1 LLDISAMENV
11 KFGFAFKMGRGAE
24 FITMYS
30 EENNAKIWAA
40 AKNQFCD
47 NTSVKHTVCRG
58 PRTGMEDCHMICFDD
73 DSVVVVGHHG
83 VEHRLVRVHCDS
95 KAEKSDTDVLVA
107 SLKAERK
114 QAKEEMEKAE
124 EAFKTARAK
133 YLNVVKTG
141 DAKLLALLSGRF
153 DGLAI

>member
-1 LLDISAMENV
+1 MENV
-11 KFGFAFKMGRGAE
+11 KFGFAFKMSSGEE

-30 EENNAKIWAA
+30 EENNAKIVSAS
-40 AKNQFCD
+40 KDQFCD
-47 NTSVKHTVCRG
+47 VTSVTHIVRRG
-58 PRTGMEDCHMICFDD
+58 PRAGMKDLHMIYFDD
-73 DSVVVVGHHG
+73 DTVIVVGHRS
-83 VEHRLVRVHCDS
+83 VEHRLVRVYCDN
-95 KAEKSDTDVLVA
+95 KAEKSNTDVLVA

-153 DGLAI
+153 DDLAI